1 MSLDKTQLEAL
12 NNSLFADNTSGDISP
27 FDLRGFNSSSIDA
40 YALENQ
46 LRTNFF
52 GAASTGLPYVVGGY
66 GSGSFWNNAVPLSS
80 TFNFSTQVDCNNNRL
95 FLTQLYTTSGS
106 VITDVMHP
114 LQVQSTGTAS
124 VKWAIYNVD
133 TITSLPL
140 TLYASG
146 SITTLV
152 TGTTDKFAIQSGL
165 SIPMDSNRYWAG
177 FMVENNTIVKL
188 SSAESSKT
196 VSNTVFFTDYPTVD
210 AIRPLNEIHYDA
222 GQFNCPLTLSG
233 SNYGMRDDMTF
244 FFYK

>member
-12 NNSLFADNTSGDISP
+12 NNSAFPNNTTGLITP
-27 FDLRGFNSSSIDA
+27 AALRGFNSSSIDA
-40 YALENQ
+40 YALESQ

-66 GSGSFWNNAVPLSS
+66 GSGSFWNNAVPLAS
-80 TFNFSTQVDCNNNRL
+80 TFTFNTQIDCNNNRM

-106 VITDVMHP
+106 VITTVMHP
-114 LQVQSTGTAS
+114 LQAQATGNTQ

-146 SITTLV
+146 SISASV
-152 TGTTDKFAIQSGL
+152 TGTTDIFAIASGL
-165 SIPMDSNRYWAG
+165 SIPINSNRYWAG
-177 FMVENNTIVKL
+177 FMVEDNTIVKL
-188 SSAESSKT
+188 SSADSLRT
-196 VSNTVFFTDYPTVD
+196 VTSTVYFADYPIVGSV
-210 AIRPLNEIHYDA
+210 RPINEIHYDA
-222 GQFNCPLTLSG
+222 PSFNFPLTLSG